1 MPQTISTRRCLLL
14 LGAAGLAGGR
24 PVDEVEDELRRMGAV
39 LGVPD
44 AQCAATPTG
53 LFVSLGSDEAAGFQ
67 SVGAPLR
74 FDQTAA
80 VSRIVD
86 RVLDGGLDADGAVA
100 ELQRV
105 LAAPPLVPRWVAAAA
120 LVPVTVGIGLI
131 LQPSPAN
138 LLAARA
144 VLGARRAAD
153 RARRRARRW
162 PARCCPSSR
171 PSRVGCAIFLAA
183 EADLLEGPLRTLLPP
198 LAVLLPGALIV
209 TGMSELAAGAM
220 VAGTSRLVFGSVQLL
235 LFTFGLLAAVR
246 VVGVST
252 ADLSN
257 VRVDDLG
264 GWAPWAGLLLL
275 GVGVRLNVSAP
286 PAALPWML
294 GLLALTFLAQTA
306 GQEIYGAPV
315 GGFAGGLTAA
325 LGAALVKPARRPAVA
340 GRVPAVVLAAGPR
353 QPRPDRHD
361 PAGGRHRRRLR
372 DRDGRDRGDRGDRA
386 RRARRLS
393 RRSRGCLAPFRVGEW
408 PCATPTSR
416 TRRFGGQPA
425 MT

>member
-1 MPQTISTRRCLLL
+1 MPQTVSTRRCLLL

-24 PVDEVEDELRRMGAV
+24 PVDEVEAELRRMGAV

-44 AQCAATPTG
+44 VQCAATPTG

-67 SVGAPLR
+67 GVGAPLR
-74 FDQTAA
+74 FDQSAA

-86 RVLDGGLDADGAVA
+86 RVLAADLDADGAVK
-100 ELQRV
+100 ELREV
-105 LAAPPLVPRWVAAAA
+105 LAAPPLVPRWAAAAA

-131 LQPSPAN
+131 LQPSGAN
-138 LLAARA
+138 LLASGLCS
-144 VLGARRAAD
+144 VLVALLIELASRSRLASTLLPVVAAFT
-153 RARRRARRW
+153 
-162 PARCCPSSR
+162 
-171 PSRVGCAIFLAA
+171 VGCAIFLAA
-183 EADLLEGPLRTLLPP
+183 EADLLDGPLRTLLPP

-220 VAGTSRLVFGSVQLL
+220 VAGTARLVFGSVQLL

-257 VRVDDLG
+257 VRVDDFG
-264 GWAPWAGLLLL
+264 WWAPWAGLLLL
-275 GVGVRLNVSAP
+275 GIGVRLNVSAP

-306 GQEIYGAPV
+306 GQEVYGAPV

-325 LGAALVKPARRPAVA
+325 LGAALVKRPGGPPSLVVFLPSFWLL
-340 GRVPAVVLAAGPR
+340 VPGSLGLIGTTQLAADTG
-353 QPRPDRHD
+353 DGF
-361 PAGGRHRRRLR
+361 ATALGAIAVIVAIALGVLVGSAVGR
-372 DRDGRDRGDRGDRA
+372 A
-386 RRARRLS
+386 I
-393 RRSRGCLAPFRVGEW
+393 RS
-408 PCATPTSR
+408 
-416 TRRFGGQPA
+416 
-425 MT
+425 

>member
-1 MPQTISTRRCLLL
+1 MPQTVSTRRCLLL

-24 PVDEVEDELRRMGAV
+24 PVDEVEAELRRMGAV

-44 AQCAATPTG
+44 VQCAATPTG

-67 SVGAPLR
+67 GVGAPLR
-74 FDQTAA
+74 FDQSAA

-86 RVLDGGLDADGAVA
+86 RVLAADLDADGAVK
-100 ELQRV
+100 ELREV
-105 LAAPPLVPRWVAAAA
+105 LAAPPLVPRWAAAAA

-131 LQPSPAN
+131 LQPSGAN
-138 LLAARA
+138 LLASGLCS
-144 VLGARRAAD
+144 VLVALLIELASRSRLASTLLPVVAAFT
-153 RARRRARRW
+153 
-162 PARCCPSSR
+162 
-171 PSRVGCAIFLAA
+171 VGCAIFLAA
-183 EADLLEGPLRTLLPP
+183 EADLLDGPLRTLLPP

-220 VAGTSRLVFGSVQLL
+220 VAGTARLVFGSVQLL

-257 VRVDDLG
+257 VRVDDFG
-264 GWAPWAGLLLL
+264 WWAPWAGLLLL
-275 GVGVRLNVSAP
+275 GIGVRLNVSAP

-306 GQEIYGAPV
+306 GQEVYGAPV

-325 LGAALVKPARRPAVA
+325 LGAALVKRPGGPPPLVVFLPSFWLL
-340 GRVPAVVLAAGPR
+340 VPGSLGLIGTTQLAADTG
-353 QPRPDRHD
+353 DGF
-361 PAGGRHRRRLR
+361 ATALGAIAVIVAIALGVLVGSAVGR
-372 DRDGRDRGDRGDRA
+372 A
-386 RRARRLS
+386 I
-393 RRSRGCLAPFRVGEW
+393 RS
-408 PCATPTSR
+408 
-416 TRRFGGQPA
+416 
-425 MT
+425 